1 MFDEQ
6 IKNTRLRYNEHQNV
20 AERREELEKF
30 ALSIVEECVAMFA
43 REAET
48 LRKCRQSTLD
58 FAEKNRLAEGESAYE
73 YVIELM
79 QKRFGLKLAK

>member
-30 ALSIVEECVAMFA
+30 ALSIVEECATMFA
-43 REAET
+43 READL

-73 YVIELM
+73 YAIELM
-79 QKRFGLKLAK
+79 EKRFGFKLAK